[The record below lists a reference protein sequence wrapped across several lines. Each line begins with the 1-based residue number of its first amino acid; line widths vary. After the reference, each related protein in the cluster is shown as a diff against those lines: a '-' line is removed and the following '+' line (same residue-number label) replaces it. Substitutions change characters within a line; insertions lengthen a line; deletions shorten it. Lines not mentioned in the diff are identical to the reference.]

1 MILRAITVIMVLF
14 VGTAS
19 AQDATTL
26 RKLTEAEDARA
37 WQAVGRLDLDNSGF
51 CTGALITERHVL
63 TAAHCV
69 FERRTGKMY
78 EPGRIVF
85 RAGLRN
91 GRATASRRARRFI
104 VHENYLFDDTDKMNR
119 VATDVAIVELDRP
132 IRDATVIPFERY
144 ERPRTGDR
152 VMVVSYAAGRE
163 DAPSLQEA
171 CHMLDVRGDVL
182 VYSCDVTFGASG
194 SPVFVQ
200 SATGPKIASV
210 MSAMAQWKD
219 QPVSLAASL
228 GAPLDSLL
236 QQLVVTDPVFR
247 SLAAPKQGNTRRSI
261 AAQLGRTPTATK
273 GGGGLPQITR

>member
-1 MILRAITVIMVLF
+1 MIVRALTVLLLLVTSAA
-14 VGTAS
+14 TAQEAS
-19 AQDATTL
+19 DL
-26 RKLTEAEDARA
+26 RKLTEADEARA
-37 WQAVGRLDLDNSGF
+37 WQAVGRLDLDRSGF

-69 FERRTGKMY
+69 FDRRTGQTYK
-78 EPGRIVF
+78 PDRILF

-104 VHENYLFDDTDKMNR
+104 VHEDYVFNDNDKMNR

-132 IRDATVIPFERY
+132 IRDATVIPFDRY
-144 ERPRTGDR
+144 DRPKAGDR

-182 VYSCDVTFGASG
+182 IYSCDVTFGASG
-194 SPVFVQ
+194 SPVFVL
-200 SATGPKIASV
+200 SNTGPKIASV
-210 MSAMAQWKD
+210 MSAMAQWQD
-219 QPVSLAASL
+219 RPVSLAASL

-236 QQLVVTDPVFR
+236 QQLAVTDPVFR
-247 SLAAPKQGNTRRSI
+247 SIGAPKQAKRQSI
-261 AAQLGRTPTATK
+261 AAQLGRSPTTAPQ
-273 GGGGLPQITR
+273 GSSLPQITR